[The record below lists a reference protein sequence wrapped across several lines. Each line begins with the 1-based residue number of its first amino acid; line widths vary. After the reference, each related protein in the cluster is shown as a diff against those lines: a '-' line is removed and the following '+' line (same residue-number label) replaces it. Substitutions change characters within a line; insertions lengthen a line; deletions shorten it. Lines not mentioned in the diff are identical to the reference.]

1 MPLTYK
7 MTFADGITTAAL
19 DGMIDE
25 RAGEVLRE
33 IRTQVKTPA
42 MVFDCDGV
50 TFINS
55 IGVSV
60 WIAHIKAFSGLQL
73 RFVNATYPF
82 ASHCLIIP
90 DLAGGGRIDSLY
102 VRYYC
107 EHCDTGEY
115 QLSLALRDDIAKQ
128 GRFRVLP
135 CMRCRRP
142 LGPDPDDGDFLALL
156 GPETA
161 AKAAG

>member
-1 MPLTYK
+1 
-7 MTFADGITTAAL
+7 MTFAEGATKAAL
-19 DGMIDE
+19 EGMIDE

-33 IRTQVKTPA
+33 IRTQTKTPLL
-42 MVFDCDGV
+42 VFDCDGV

-55 IGVSV
+55 IGVST
-60 WIAHIKAFSGLQL
+60 WIAHIKAFAGIDL

-107 EHCDTGEY
+107 EHCDTGDY
-115 QLSLALRDDIAKQ
+115 QSSLATREEIAKQ
-128 GRFRVLP
+128 PRFRSLP

-142 LGPDPDDGDFLALL
+142 LAPDPDDGDFLALL
-156 GPETA
+156 QSEPA
-161 AKAAG
+161 AAPKAG